1 MAETQDPIE
10 EYLRLKQEEE
20 GAAQGAQNPNAPI
33 ITGEKDDQLAA
44 AAAQEAAAQEAA
56 AQQAAAGQEAAAG
69 QQMSPEEMAAAQ
81 AAAAGQQAPPGPD
94 SVPNIEELTGGKFK
108 SVDELMQVL
117 GQQQQD
123 PREKQIVELYKQYGP
138 DAYRILSLADTNVD
152 EMGIDHVLM
161 DVFAKNNPN
170 LSPEAIQDGWLV
182 ELKKELGDP
191 NLLIDFDLEGYG
203 LSPYYKEKFD
213 GLAQSKKN
221 ELSEFYK
228 GLVPALSEFAGNT
241 GSQQMRG
248 LSEEDRKNFQDEVNS
263 FTKYQ
268 INFAGDDSLEVP
280 IDEIE
285 GFRDRAQEIISDPQA
300 YLEKK
305 FMKAGP
311 DGKPAS
317 LDIQKILQLEA
328 LEATLPKL
336 LEQYG
341 QRIGERRYADGMAEG
356 SGKSVEDLRKN
367 LGLTKGDSNAKSEEE
382 LRKEAVRSKA
392 DEFYKQLN
400 PMVGL

>member
-1 MAETQDPIE
+1 MAENQDPIE

-20 GAAQGAQNPNAPI
+20 AAQG
-33 ITGEKDDQLAA
+33 GEGGQSPVVPGMNSELDDQAGAQMAA
-44 AAAQEAAAQEAA
+44 EQQA
-56 AQQAAAGQEAAAG
+56 AQQQSG
-69 QQMSPEEMAAAQ
+69 QQMSPEEMAAMQ
-81 AAAAGQQAPPGPD
+81 QQEGQQQAPPDPN

-108 SVDELMQVL
+108 SVEDLMAVL
-117 GQQQQD
+117 GQQNQD

-138 DAYRILSLADTNVD
+138 EAYRILGLADTNVD
-152 EMGIDHVLM
+152 EMGIDQILM

-170 LSPEAIQDGWLV
+170 MSPEAIQDGWMV

-191 NLLIDFDLEGYG
+191 SLLIDFDLEGYG

-221 ELSEFYK
+221 ELSAFYK
-228 GLVPALSEFAGNT
+228 GLVPALAEYAGTT

-263 FTKYQ
+263 FTQYQ

-280 IDEIE
+280 VDEIE
-285 GFRDRAQEIISDPQA
+285 GFRERAQQIISDPQA
-300 YLEKK
+300 YLESK

-328 LEATLPKL
+328 LEASLPKL
-336 LEQYG
+336 LAQYG

-356 SGKSVEDLRKN
+356 SGKSVEDLRRN
-367 LGLTKGDSNAKSEEE
+367 LGLAKQESPAQSEEE
-382 LRKEAVRSKA
+382 AKKEAIRNKA

-400 PMVGL
+400 PMIGKS

>member
-1 MAETQDPIE
+1 MAEIQDPIE
-10 EYLRLKQEEE
+10 EYRRLKQEEE
-20 GAAQGAQNPNAPI
+20 AAQG
-33 ITGEKDDQLAA
+33 GEGGQSPVIPGMNSELDDQ
-44 AAAQEAAAQEAA
+44 AAAQMAAEQQM
-56 AQQAAAGQEAAAG
+56 AQQQGGQE
-69 QQMSPEEMAAAQ
+69 MSPEEMAAMQQQ
-81 AAAAGQQAPPGPD
+81 AAAQQAPPDPN
-94 SVPNIEELTGGKFK
+94 SIPNIEELTGGKVK
-108 SVDELMQVL
+108 SVEDLMALL
-117 GQQQQD
+117 GQQD

-138 DAYRILSLADTNVD
+138 EAYRIMGLADTNVD

-170 LSPEAIQDGWLV
+170 MSPEAIQDGWLV

-228 GLVPALSEFAGNT
+228 GLVPALAEYAGT
-241 GSQQMRG
+241 SGSQKMRG

-263 FTKYQ
+263 FTQYQ

-280 IDEIE
+280 IDELE
-285 GFRDRAQEIISDPQA
+285 GFRERAQQIISDPQA
-300 YLEKK
+300 YLESK
-305 FMKAGP
+305 FMKVGP
-311 DGKPAS
+311 DGKPTS

-328 LEATLPKL
+328 LEASLPKL
-336 LEQYG
+336 LDKYG

-356 SGKSVEDLRKN
+356 SGKSVDELRKN
-367 LGLTKGDSNAKSEEE
+367 LGLIKSETPAQSEEE
-382 LRKEAVRSKA
+382 MRKDAVRNKA
-392 DEFYKQLN
+392 DEFYKKLN
-400 PMVGL
+400 PMIGS

>member
-1 MAETQDPIE
+1 MAEIQDPIE
-10 EYLRLKQEEE
+10 EYRRLKQEEE
-20 GAAQGAQNPNAPI
+20 AAQG
-33 ITGEKDDQLAA
+33 GEGGQSPVIPGMNSELDDQ
-44 AAAQEAAAQEAA
+44 AAAQMAAEQQMAQE
-56 AQQAAAGQEAAAG
+56 QGG
-69 QQMSPEEMAAAQ
+69 QQMSPEEMAAMQQQ
-81 AAAAGQQAPPGPD
+81 AAAQQAPPDPN
-94 SVPNIEELTGGKFK
+94 SMPNIEELTGGKFK
-108 SVDELMQVL
+108 SVDDLMALL
-117 GQQQQD
+117 GQQD

-138 DAYRILSLADTNVD
+138 EAYRIMGLADTNVD

-170 LSPEAIQDGWLV
+170 MSPEAIQDGWLV

-191 NLLIDFDLEGYG
+191 NLLIDFDLDGYG

-213 GLAQSKKN
+213 GLAQSKRN

-228 GLVPALSEFAGNT
+228 GLVPALSEYAGTT

-280 IDEIE
+280 IDELE
-285 GFRDRAQEIISDPQA
+285 GFRDRAQQIISDPQA
-300 YLEKK
+300 YLEAK
-305 FMKAGP
+305 FMKVGP
-311 DGKPAS
+311 DGKPMS

-328 LEATLPKL
+328 LEASLPRL

-356 SGKSVEDLRKN
+356 SGKSVDELRKN
-367 LGLTKGDSNAKSEEE
+367 LGLIKSETPAQSEEE
-382 LRKEAVRSKA
+382 MRKEAIRNKT
-392 DEFYKQLN
+392 DEFYKKLN
-400 PMVGL
+400 PMIGS